1 MQKQTSLDRYAIK
14 KMTANQVKR
23 FVKFLKRHHAR
34 TIGLWIADTDGEKL
48 FTAKKLTPKIWECK
62 IHQLMANQIQR

>member
-1 MQKQTSLDRYAIK
+1 MKTSLNQYAIK
-14 KMTANQVKR
+14 KMTSRQVKR
-23 FVKFLKRHHAR
+23 FAAFLRRHHAR

-62 IHQLMANQIQR
+62 VHPLMVNNIR

>member
-1 MQKQTSLDRYAIK
+1 MSNTLDQYAIK
-14 KMTANQVKR
+14 KMTSRQVQR
-23 FVKFLKRHHAR
+23 FVALLRRQHAR

-62 IHQLMANQIQR
+62 IHQLILNFIQ